1 MSTKTQNVIRFEM
14 SPDDLLQILLNP
26 DFQIAREKAMG
37 SLEARVVEK
46 SRTDDRVQFEVHTK
60 DYARGMT
67 GIDRTKT
74 EDNRVDYDWNTRV
87 KKASWSYH
95 GASNKMAKVWGGIQI
110 EADGDG
116 ARLTN
121 FFEVQVKV
129 PLMGGKIEKMVL
141 KEVDKSW
148 PKYEKAIRTF
158 AEQKD

>member
-1 MSTKTQNVIRFEM
+1 MSTKTQNVIRFDFSTDE
-14 SPDDLLQILLNP
+14 LLQILLDP

-37 SLEARVVEK
+37 SLEARVEEK

-67 GIDRTKT
+67 GIDRSKT
-74 EDNRVDYDWNTRV
+74 EDNRVDYDWDLKA
-87 KKASWSYH
+87 KKASWTYH
-95 GASNKMAKVWGGIQI
+95 GASNKMAKVWGSIQI
-110 EADGDG
+110 DADGDG

-121 FFEVQVKV
+121 FFEVEVKV

-148 PKYEKAIRTF
+148 PKYEKAIRKF
-158 AEQKD
+158 AEDKA